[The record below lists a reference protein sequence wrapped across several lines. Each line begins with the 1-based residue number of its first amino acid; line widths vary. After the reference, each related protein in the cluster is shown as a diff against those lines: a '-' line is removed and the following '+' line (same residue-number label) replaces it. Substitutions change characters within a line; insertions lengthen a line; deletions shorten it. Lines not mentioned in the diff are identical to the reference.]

1 MSFLTNYN
9 RVFEFIYN
17 NPGSHFRKIKKE
29 LDLSIGTIQYQLNK
43 LEKDGKIISIHHRF
57 YKFYFPNGVFQ
68 EHEKEILQVLNNA
81 SLRNVLLLIIE
92 KKNPSKHEIANILNI
107 SYSSVNWHLEQ
118 LMYYDMIV
126 ENRDGKFLRYSMND
140 NVNYVPEIIKLL
152 KNHYK
157 NIWNSWANRL
167 AEIFLLLSDDDEDRK

>member
-1 MSFLTNYN
+1 MSLLTNYD

-29 LDLSIGTIQYQLNK
+29 LDLSIGTIQYQVNK
-43 LEKDGKIISIHHRF
+43 LEKDGKIVSIRHRF

-92 KKNPSKHEIANILNI
+92 RKNPSKHEITKFLNI

-118 LMYYDMIV
+118 LMSYDMIL
-126 ENRDGKFLRYSMND
+126 ENRDGKVVRYSMNN

-152 KNHYK
+152 KSHYK
-157 NIWNSWANRL
+157 SIWNSWANRL
-167 AEIFLLLSDDDEDRK
+167 AEIFLLLSVDEDRK

>member
-1 MSFLTNYN
+1 MSLLTNYD

-29 LDLSIGTIQYQLNK
+29 LDLSIGTIQYQVNK
-43 LEKDGKIISIHHRF
+43 LEKDGKIVSIRHRF

-92 KKNPSKHEIANILNI
+92 RKNPSKHEITKFLNI

-118 LMYYDMIV
+118 LMSYDMIL
-126 ENRDGKFLRYSMND
+126 ENRDGKVVRYSMND

-152 KNHYK
+152 KSHYK
-157 NIWNSWANRL
+157 SIWNSWANRL
-167 AEIFLLLSDDDEDRK
+167 AEIFLLLSVDEDRK

>member
-1 MSFLTNYN
+1 MSLLTNYD

-29 LDLSIGTIQYQLNK
+29 LDLSIGTIQYQVNK
-43 LEKDGKIISIHHRF
+43 LEKDGKIISIRHRF

-92 KKNPSKHEIANILNI
+92 KKNPSKHEITKSLNI

-118 LMYYDMIV
+118 LMSYDMIV
-126 ENRDGKFLRYSMND
+126 ENRDGKVIRYFMND

-152 KNHYK
+152 KSHYK
-157 NIWNSWANRL
+157 SIWNSWANRL
-167 AEIFLLLSDDDEDRK
+167 AEIFLLLSVDEDRK

>member
-1 MSFLTNYN
+1 MSLLTNYD
-9 RVFEFIYN
+9 RVFEYVYA

-43 LEKDGKIISIHHRF
+43 LEKDGKVVSIQHRF

-68 EHEKEILQVLNNA
+68 EYEKEILQVLNNE

-92 KKNPSKHEIANILNI
+92 KKNPSKHEMTEFLNI

-118 LMYYDMIV
+118 LMSYHMIV
-126 ENRDGKFLRYSMND
+126 ENRDGKVIRYSMNE

-167 AEIFLLLSDDDEDRK
+167 AEVFLLLSNEEDRK

>member
-1 MSFLTNYN
+1 MSLLTNYY

-29 LDLSIGTIQYQLNK
+29 LDLSIGTIQYQVNK
-43 LEKDGKIISIHHRF
+43 LEKDGKIVSIRHRF

-92 KKNPSKHEIANILNI
+92 KKNPSKHEITKFLNI

-118 LMYYDMIV
+118 LMSYDIIV
-126 ENRDGKFLRYSMND
+126 ENRDGKVIRYSMND

-152 KNHYK
+152 KSHYK
-157 NIWNSWANRL
+157 SIWNSWANRL
-167 AEIFLLLSDDDEDRK
+167 AEIFLLLSVDEDRK

>member
-1 MSFLTNYN
+1 MSFLPNYN

-81 SLRNVLLLIIE
+81 SLRNCTFI
-92 KKNPSKHEIANILNI
+92 
-107 SYSSVNWHLEQ
+107 
-118 LMYYDMIV
+118 
-126 ENRDGKFLRYSMND
+126 
-140 NVNYVPEIIKLL
+140 NY
-152 KNHYK
+152 
-157 NIWNSWANRL
+157 
-167 AEIFLLLSDDDEDRK
+167 

>member
-1 MSFLTNYN
+1 MSLLTNYD

-17 NPGSHFRKIKKE
+17 NSGSHFRKIKME
-29 LDLSIGTIQYQLNK
+29 LDLSIGTIQYQVNK
-43 LEKDGKIISIHHRF
+43 LEKDGKIVSIRHRF

-92 KKNPSKHEIANILNI
+92 KKNSSKYEITKFLNI

-118 LMYYDMIV
+118 LMSYDMIV
-126 ENRDGKFLRYSMND
+126 ENRDGKVIRYSMND

-152 KNHYK
+152 KSHYK

-167 AEIFLLLSDDDEDRK
+167 AEIFLLLSVDEDRK

>member
-1 MSFLTNYN
+1 MSLLTNYD

-29 LDLSIGTIQYQLNK
+29 LDLSIGTIQYQVNK
-43 LEKDGKIISIHHRF
+43 LENDGKIVSIRHRF

-92 KKNPSKHEIANILNI
+92 KKNPSKHEITKFLNI

-118 LMYYDMIV
+118 LTSYDMIV
-126 ENRDGKFLRYSMND
+126 ENRDGKVIRYSMND

-152 KNHYK
+152 KSHYK

-167 AEIFLLLSDDDEDRK
+167 AEIFLLLSVDEDRK

>member
-1 MSFLTNYN
+1 MSLLSNYN

-17 NPGSHFRKIKKE
+17 NPGSQFRKIKKE

-43 LEKDGKIISIHHRF
+43 LEKDGKIVSIYHRF

-68 EHEKEILQVLNNA
+68 DHEKEILQVLNNA

-92 KKNPSKHEIANILNI
+92 KKHPSKHDIANLLNI

-118 LMYYDMIV
+118 LMSYGMIV
-126 ENRDGKFLRYSMND
+126 EKRDRKFIRYSMND
-140 NVNYVPEIIKLL
+140 DLNYVPEIIKLL
-152 KNHYK
+152 KNHYRS
-157 NIWNSWANRL
+157 IWNNWANRL
-167 AEIFLLLSDDDEDRK
+167 AEIFLLLSDDEERK